1 MKTYIVHLEFGQMT
15 AEYTIEAAGW
25 SEALKI
31 AVHKVFNRFG
41 AVEFSKVT
49 GDEFDRWTAS

>member
-1 MKTYIVHLEFGQMT
+1 MKTYIVHLEFGRMT
-15 AEYTIEAAGW
+15 AEYTIEANEW
-25 SEALKI
+25 SDALKI
-31 AVHKVFNRFG
+31 AVRKVFARFG